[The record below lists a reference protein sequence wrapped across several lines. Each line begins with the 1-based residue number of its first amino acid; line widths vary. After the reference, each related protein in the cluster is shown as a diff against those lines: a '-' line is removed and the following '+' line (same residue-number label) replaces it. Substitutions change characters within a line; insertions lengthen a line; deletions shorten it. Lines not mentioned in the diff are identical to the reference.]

1 MQPSAFV
8 SAPLA
13 PRRLGAHAQTLSACR
28 PRGATLMRPA
38 RQAPQMLVVEV
49 SSTTEMDTVL
59 RAAGD
64 SLVVVDYSTTWCGPC
79 KVIAPLY
86 EEMSERFTDVV
97 FVKVMGDATPESGE
111 LMKREGIRAVP
122 AFHFWKTGNRVLDF
136 TGAKAKAI
144 EEGILEH
151 K

>member
-1 MQPSAFV
+1 MLPTAFV

-13 PRRLGAHAQTLSACR
+13 SSRFNGPGRSLRAGRERDVALARPRRQS
-28 PRGATLMRPA
+28 
-38 RQAPQMLVVEV
+38 PQMLVVEV
-49 SSTTEMDTVL
+49 ASTSEMDTVL
-59 RAAGD
+59 GAAGD

-86 EEMSERFTDVV
+86 EEMSDRFTDVV

-122 AFHFWKTGNRVLDF
+122 AFHFWKTGKRVLDF

-144 EEGILEH
+144 EEGIVAH